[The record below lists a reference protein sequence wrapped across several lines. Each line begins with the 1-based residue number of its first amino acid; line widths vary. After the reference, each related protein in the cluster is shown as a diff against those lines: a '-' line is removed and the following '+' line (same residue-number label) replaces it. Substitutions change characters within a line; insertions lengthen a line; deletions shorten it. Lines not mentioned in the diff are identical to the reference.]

1 MRSSCFVSH
10 GLASRCMGRSSSSHE
25 PPPPARATVPPRAVG
40 PQRSAATQRAPVPSR
55 ATVPP
60 RTAGPLRIL
69 VVDDDRSIHDGI
81 RQALAASP
89 RPPSALLDL
98 EALLFDEPPEPARDD
113 EALPTCEIYSAYQ
126 GQEAATRLGDDLEH
140 GRRFDLVIMDM
151 RMPPGWDGVKTVEE
165 LWKHDESLPVVFC
178 TAYSDYR
185 IEQIAERLKQ
195 RQVPVLSKPF
205 HTQQLKDLVLRHA
218 RNHVE

>member
-1 MRSSCFVSH
+1 MRSSCSVSH
-10 GLASRCMGRSSSSHE
+10 GLASRCMGPSSSNE
-25 PPPPARATVPPRAVG
+25 PPAPSRAKGPLRAAAA
-40 PQRSAATQRAPVPSR
+40 PQHAPVPSR
-55 ATVPP
+55 ATLPP
-60 RTAGPLRIL
+60 RGGPLRIL

-81 RQALAASP
+81 RQALAESP
-89 RPPSALLDL
+89 RTPSALLDL
-98 EALLFDEPPEPARDD
+98 EALLFDEPREPVSDD
-113 EALPTCEIYSAYQ
+113 DALPTCEIHSAYQ

-151 RMPPGWDGVKTVEE
+151 RMPPGWDGVQTVEE

-205 HTQQLKDLVLRHA
+205 HTQQLKELVLRHA

>member
-1 MRSSCFVSH
+1 MRACCPVSH
-10 GLASRCMGRSSSSHE
+10 GVASRCMGPRSSTDASVPLRASASQRSS
-25 PPPPARATVPPRAVG
+25 A
-40 PQRSAATQRAPVPSR
+40 PQRGAPVPSR

-60 RTAGPLRIL
+60 RTSGPLRIL

-81 RQALAASP
+81 RQALAESP
-89 RPPSALLDL
+89 RKSSALVDL
-98 EALLFDEPPEPARDD
+98 EALLFDDSPEPEVEQDD
-113 EALPTCEIYSAYQ
+113 LPAYEIHSAYQ

-140 GRRFDLVIMDM
+140 GLRFDLVIMDM

-185 IEQIAERLKQ
+185 VEQIAERLKQ

-205 HTQQLKDLVLRHA
+205 HTQQLKELVRRHA
-218 RNHVE
+218 RNVQ